1 MVRPWSMM
9 DSGWIELRVKI
20 TRCFSPKV
28 KDKMSMSRGGMV
40 LSEVLQELRCGIA
53 KEGEGKR

>member
-1 MVRPWSMM
+1 MM